1 MKTAAAVVSL
11 LALVGAANA
20 SVIILDGA
28 GVIPGATNFI
38 DFDSPFV
45 ASGPY
50 AGNTWA
56 SAGFSNFELTGT
68 WTPGTDTIT
77 AASNGS
83 GQSMGSQRGAGTGP
97 GPGALA
103 IMGVGGAIDN
113 VAAGGGIM
121 VTLASPA
128 SGFSWLFVDQIN
140 MGYQVEL
147 FDGATSLGIAGAT
160 YAGSFP
166 RPASQVNAQGA
177 QFDRVH
183 ITFTGAVTGIA
194 FDNFAYVAV
203 PAPASLAL
211 LGLGGFVASRRRR

>member
-1 MKTAAAVVSL
+1 MKTLAAVASV
-11 LALVGAANA
+11 LALAGASNA
-20 SVIILDGA
+20 AVIIVDGA
-28 GVIPGATNFI
+28 GVIPGFTNFL
-38 DFDSPFV
+38 DFDNPLV
-45 ASGPY
+45 PSGPY
-50 AGNTWA
+50 PGNTWA
-56 SAGFSNFELTGT
+56 AAGFMNLGLTGT

-83 GQSMGSQRGAGTGP
+83 GQSLGSQRGVGTGP
-97 GPGALA
+97 GPGNLA

-166 RPASQVNAQGA
+166 RPASQVHAQGA

-183 ITFTGAVTGIA
+183 ITFTGGVTGIA
-194 FDNFAYVAV
+194 FDNFAYVAI

-211 LGLGGFVASRRRR
+211 LGLGGLVAGRRRR